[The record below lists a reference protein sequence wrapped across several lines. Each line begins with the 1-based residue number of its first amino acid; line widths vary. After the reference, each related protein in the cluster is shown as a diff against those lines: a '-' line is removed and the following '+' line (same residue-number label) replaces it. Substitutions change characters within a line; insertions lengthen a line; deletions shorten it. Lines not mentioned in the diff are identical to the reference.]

1 MTAPDPTQGQPATAA
16 AAQPQGQPAP
26 AQPQGQLADG
36 AAPEKPVPYFR
47 FAEVNT
53 ARAAAEARA
62 QAAEAR
68 AAELERKAGRLEL
81 RADLGID
88 DDDDADRV
96 LSAYEKAHADVKAD
110 KRPKA
115 RDWVRAEGVLDTLPK
130 SIRAAY
136 GAQWVTQ
143 AQGQPAA
150 APRQPAPQTAPAT
163 PATSR
168 GAQPTPSTAPK
179 GDPAAALTP
188 EQRATQWRRING
200 R

>member
-1 MTAPDPTQGQPATAA
+1 MTTPDPTQGQPAAA
-16 AAQPQGQPAP
+16 APASTPAQTQGQPH
-26 AQPQGQLADG
+26 
-36 AAPEKPVPYFR
+36 APERDPDKWIPLSR
-47 FAEVNT
+47 FNEVNT
-53 ARAAAEARA
+53 AAQEAKAARAAAEAK
-62 QAAEAR
+62 
-68 AAELERKAGRLEL
+68 AAELERKVGRLEL

-96 LSAYEKAHADVKAD
+96 LSAYERAHADVKAD

-115 RDWVRAEGVLDTLPK
+115 KDWVRAEGVLDTLPK

-136 GAQWVTQ
+136 GAQWVAQ
-143 AQGQPAA
+143 APASAGA
-150 APRQPAPQTAPAT
+150 APRQPAPQTAPTT

-188 EQRATQWRRING
+188 EQRAAQWRRING

>member
-1 MTAPDPTQGQPATAA
+1 MTTPDPTQGQPPAAA

-26 AQPQGQLADG
+26 QGQPH
-36 AAPEKPVPYFR
+36 AAERDPDKWIPLSR
-47 FAEVNT
+47 FNEVNT
-53 ARAAAEARA
+53 AAQEAKAARA
-62 QAAEAR
+62 AAEAR
-68 AAELERKAGRLEL
+68 AAELERKVGRLEL

-96 LSAYEKAHADVKAD
+96 LSAYERAHADVKAD

-115 RDWVRAEGVLDTLPK
+115 RDWVKAEGVLDTLPK

-136 GAQWVTQ
+136 GAQWVAQ
-143 AQGQPAA
+143 APAPAGA
-150 APRQPAPQTAPAT
+150 APRQPAPQTAPAA